1 MSENGVPGFAMISSP
16 RLSPIF
22 VGNGPYTGISPS
34 SLENSMERGRTR
46 RVENNGNQIDIKKQF
61 QLVLEKISNGE
72 DTRTT
77 LMIKN
82 IPNK

>member
-1 MSENGVPGFAMISSP
+1 MIP
-16 RLSPIF
+16 PQRLSPIF
-22 VGNGPYTGISPS
+22 LGTGSFS
-34 SLENSMERGRTR
+34 SMVPGGGYDGLVDRGRTR
-46 RVENNGNQIDIKKQF
+46 RPDSSSSQTDNKKQYH
-61 QLVLEKISNGE
+61 LDLEKIVNGE